1 VVFAVLAVVAYV
13 VVAQVSSSCSG
24 SYAPSGYSVAINPM
38 DTVEICFPHN
48 TPFRLAVGYLE
59 AGGHSAT
66 GFVVGSENNCYV
78 SWVGQNGDGTPTVGC
93 DAVGRGTIVLNVG
106 AVAVGLKSSE
116 ECSEMVNLTSSYPG
130 HTLMIGNSGTGQV
143 RVTLMY

>member
-1 VVFAVLAVVAYV
+1 MV
-13 VVAQVSSSCSG
+13 
-24 SYAPSGYSVAINPM
+24 INPM
-38 DTVEICFPHN
+38 DTAEICFPHN
-48 TPFRLAVGYLE
+48 TPFRLALGYLE
-59 AGGHSAT
+59 AGGHGAT